1 MEQVCASISHC
12 SSLIE
17 QSNLSKETIYLNVAA
32 TSSKQASGKDGKK
45 GVVVDA
51 QLKKTLS

>member
-1 MEQVCASISHC
+1 MEQVCASISNC

-32 TSSKQASGKDGKK
+32 TSAKQTSGKDGKK

-51 QLKKTLS
+51 